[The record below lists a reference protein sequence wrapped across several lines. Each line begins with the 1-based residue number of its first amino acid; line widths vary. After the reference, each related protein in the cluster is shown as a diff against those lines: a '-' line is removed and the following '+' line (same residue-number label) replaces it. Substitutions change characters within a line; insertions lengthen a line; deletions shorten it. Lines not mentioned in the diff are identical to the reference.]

1 MPASTGCYGIYNFSK
16 FKAENKFDSRHTCS
30 ILRIKFIFPT
40 KKLGKLAFFNSLSRQ
55 TVLSIAL
62 LFLILFLTA
71 SCGSLKTYELT
82 DGQAQDTNVTVPD
95 ATSVPIDTSLDQDIR
110 TRHLEEK
117 ITRLE
122 SRIALL
128 EKKSCSQTKP
138 SPYPYPKQ
146 VPPESPAKV
155 DRPASPAQ
163 TEDLDPVKLY
173 KKGRTLLLERNIPM
187 AQALFSDFVKK
198 FPDHNLADNALY
210 WLGECS
216 YTTGDY
222 EKAAEIFKTL
232 IQTYPKGQKIPD
244 ALLKTGYS
252 YMSIDDVSQA
262 NHYFKKVITRYP
274 FSPAADKAQQKLS
287 QNQ

>member
-1 MPASTGCYGIYNFSK
+1 MPASRQNI
-16 FKAENKFDSRHTCS
+16 SR
-30 ILRIKFIFPT
+30 
-40 KKLGKLAFFNSLSRQ
+40 
-55 TVLSIAL
+55 IAL

-71 SCGSLKTYELT
+71 SCGSLKTYKRT
-82 DGQAQDTNVTVPD
+82 DSQAQDTNTTVPD

-122 SRIALL
+122 NRIALL

-138 SPYPYPKQ
+138 SPPRKQAYPG
-146 VPPESPAKV
+146 SPAKPN
-155 DRPASPAQ
+155 RPAPPAQ
-163 TEDLDPVKLY
+163 TGDLDPVKLY
-173 KKGRTLLLERNIPM
+173 KKGRVLLLERNISM
-187 AQALFSDFVKK
+187 AQTLFSDFVKK
-198 FPDHNLADNALY
+198 FPDHKLADNALY

-222 EKAAEIFKTL
+222 EKAAKIFKKL
-232 IQTYPKGQKIPD
+232 VQTYPKGQKVPD

-262 NHYFKKVITRYP
+262 NQYFKQVITRYP
-274 FSPAADKAQQKLS
+274 FSSAADKAQQKLS
-287 QNQ
+287 QTR